1 MNVAMNP
8 IVVFTGA
15 GMSAESGIS
24 TFRDSGGLWEKY
36 KIEDVATPEAFARNP
51 QLVLD
56 FYNQRRRQIREA
68 APNDAH
74 YALAAL
80 EDRYDV
86 IIITQ
91 NIDDLH
97 ERAGSS
103 RVIHLHGEIMM
114 ARSSINPSL
123 KSKLD
128 CQDISLG
135 DLAADGSQLRP
146 HIVWFGEEVPL
157 LEEAIQQTRKAGTFL
172 VVGTSLNVYP
182 AAGLVHHAPKSAQRY
197 LVDPNIPDTGLMNG
211 FEFLREKAGVGVPRL
226 VARWMEIK

>member
-1 MNVAMNP
+1 MNP

-24 TFRDSGGLWEKY
+24 TFRDTGGLWDKY
-36 KIEDVATPEAFARNP
+36 RIEEVATPEAFQRDPAF
-51 QLVLD
+51 VLD

-68 APNDAH
+68 KPNQAH
-74 YALAAL
+74 FALAAL
-80 EDRYDV
+80 EDRYEV

-97 ERAGSS
+97 ERAGST

-114 ARSSINPSL
+114 GRSSNSPGVITKL
-123 KSKLD
+123 GKS
-128 CQDISLG
+128 DIFLG
-135 DLAADGSQLRP
+135 DMAEDGSQLRP

-157 LEEAIQQTRKAGTFL
+157 MDTAIDITRSAGTFL

-182 AAGLVHHAPKSAQRY
+182 AAGLVHHAPRSAEKY
-197 LVDPNIPDTGLMNG
+197 LVDPQIPESGMMSG
-211 FEFLREKAGVGVPRL
+211 FHFIKEIAGEGVPRL
-226 VARWMEIK
+226 VGQWMSAK

>member
-1 MNVAMNP
+1 MNP

-24 TFRDSGGLWEKY
+24 TFRDTGGLWDKY
-36 KIEDVATPEAFARNP
+36 RIEEVATPEAFQRDPAF
-51 QLVLD
+51 VLD

-68 APNDAH
+68 KPNQAH
-74 YALAAL
+74 FALAAL
-80 EDRYDV
+80 EDRYEV

-97 ERAGSS
+97 ERAGST

-114 ARSSINPSL
+114 GRSSNSPGVITKL
-123 KSKLD
+123 GKS
-128 CQDISLG
+128 DIFLG
-135 DLAADGSQLRP
+135 DMAEDGSQLRP

-157 LEEAIQQTRKAGTFL
+157 METAIDITRSAGTFL

-182 AAGLVHHAPKSAQRY
+182 AAGLVHHAPRSAEKY
-197 LVDPNIPDTGLMNG
+197 LVDPQIPESGMMSG
-211 FEFLREKAGVGVPRL
+211 FHFIKERAGEGVPRL
-226 VARWMEIK
+226 VGQWMSAK